1 MGTICGTILVAVC
14 MATCANA
21 ADGGNGLSAGRAN
34 IDLNSGW
41 RFMRGDVEGAEAP
54 GFDDSGWKCVP
65 VPHDWAIEGP
75 FDKTNDMQFVKVVQ
89 DGETRENLKLGRT
102 GALPWVGAGW
112 YRRWIVIPPGA
123 AHVELEFDGAM
134 SDSKVYV
141 DGRLVG
147 GRPNGYVPFTVDI
160 SDVVSGAAHGARHL
174 VAVRLENAPKS
185 SRWYPGAGLNRPVRL
200 VVGPRTGLATWGTFV
215 RTVALGDGVAKVA
228 VTDEVR
234 NPHEG
239 LSVSWRI
246 LDADGNEVAS
256 SVAKVSDGAA
266 NGGMPVTSPQ
276 LWSPESPGLYLLES
290 ELRGADG
297 AVLDLRRT
305 RFGIRTVEVSESGF
319 LLNGRRF
326 DFRGVCLHHDLGSIG
341 AAFNPSAFRRQVRIM
356 KEMGANA
363 IRTSHNSPC
372 PDQIAICDEMG
383 MMVMAESFDEWKTP
397 KCANGYNRFFDE
409 WWMKDL
415 SNIVRRFRSSPS
427 VVMWSIGNEIWED
440 DPRMVASCGR
450 AMLDLCHRL
459 DPTRPVT
466 QGVDRPDEAT
476 GTGVL
481 QQLDLPGINY
491 RLPKYGLARK
501 ASRTGLVLGSETA
514 STVSTRGEYFFPDE
528 EGKGV
533 VRSGSQCSSYDLE
546 CCPWSNLPD
555 DDFAMQEDNAWTVGE
570 FVWTGFDYLGE
581 PTPYGAEAFWPSRS
595 AYFGIVDLA
604 GIPKDRYWL
613 YRSHWNK
620 AEPTLHVLPHWTW
633 LGREGEDIP
642 VYVYTSWP
650 SAELFVNGVSQGRRT
665 KEPASRLERYRLR
678 WRKVRYEPGE
688 LRVVAYDVQGRAM
701 SEKTVKTAGRPCRIE
716 LVPETPSLHATPT
729 KDGEPLVMP
738 ELGYVR
744 VRIVDADGNLCP
756 HATNDVSFAVSG
768 AAKFKGLCNG
778 DPTSTEPFILPR
790 MRAFHGEMTLVVE
803 VGRSPGAVNI
813 KASSASLESAAVVLG
828 VE

>member
-1 MGTICGTILVAVC
+1 
-14 MATCANA
+14 
-21 ADGGNGLSAGRAN
+21 
-34 IDLNSGW
+34 
-41 RFMRGDVEGAEAP
+41 MRGDVDGAETP
-54 GFDDSGWKCVP
+54 SFDDSGRERVS

-75 FDKTNDMQFVKVVQ
+75 FDRANDAQLVKVVQ

-102 GALPWVGAGW
+102 GALPWVGVGW
-112 YRRWIVIPPGA
+112 YRRWITMPPEA
-123 AHVELEFDGAM
+123 AYFELEFDGAM
-134 SDSKVYV
+134 AESKGYV
-141 DGRLVG
+141 DGRLIG

-160 SDVVSGAAHGARHL
+160 SDAVVGAAPGARHL
-174 VAVRLENAPKS
+174 VAVRLENAPQS
-185 SRWYPGAGLNRPVRL
+185 ARWYPGAGLIRPVWL
-200 VVGPRTGLATWGTFV
+200 VVGRRTGLATWGTFV
-215 RTVALGDGVAKVA
+215 RTVALGDGVAKIA

-239 LSVSWRI
+239 LSVLWRI
-246 LDADGNEVAS
+246 LDADGNEVAAS
-256 SVAKVSDGAA
+256 AAEVADGVA
-266 NGGMPVTSPQ
+266 NGGMSVTAPR
-276 LWSPESPGLYLLES
+276 LWSPESPVLHWLES

-297 AVLDLRRT
+297 AVLDSRRT
-305 RFGIRTVEVSESGF
+305 RFGIRTVEVSESCF

-341 AAFNPSAFRRQVRIM
+341 AAFNPSAFRRQVRIL

-383 MMVMAESFDEWKTP
+383 MMVMAESFDEWEAP
-397 KCANGYNRFFDE
+397 KCANGYNRFFNE
-409 WWMKDL
+409 WWKKDL

-427 VVMWSIGNEIWED
+427 VVLWSIGNEIWED
-440 DPRMVASCGR
+440 DSKKVASYGR

-466 QGVDRPDEAT
+466 QGVDRPDEAAE
-476 GTGVL
+476 TGVL

-491 RLPKYGLARK
+491 RLPRYGLARE

-514 STVSTRGEYFFPDE
+514 STVSSRGEYFFPDE
-528 EGKGV
+528 EGRGV
-533 VRSGSQCSSYDLE
+533 ARSGSQCSSYDLE

-620 AEPTLHVLPHWTW
+620 AEPTLHMLPHWTW
-633 LGREGEDIP
+633 PGREGGSLP

-665 KEPASRLERYRLR
+665 KNPASRLDRYRLR
-678 WRKVRYEPGE
+678 WREVRYEPGE
-688 LRVVAYDVQGRAM
+688 LRVVAYDAQGRAM
-701 SEKTVKTAGRPCRIE
+701 AEKRVRTAGRPCRIE
-716 LVPETPSLHATPT
+716 LVSETPVLHATPM
-729 KDGEPLVMP
+729 KDGEPLAMP

-744 VRIVDADGNLCP
+744 VRIVDAEGNLCP
-756 HATNDVSFAVSG
+756 WAANRVAFSVSG

-778 DPTSTEPFILPR
+778 DPTSLEPFVHPA
-790 MRAFHGEMTLVVE
+790 MHAFHGEMVLTIEAGAEPGMAQIEAKAEDIGATTAYIPVAPGIE
-803 VGRSPGAVNI
+803 KGRKTCP
-813 KASSASLESAAVVLG
+813 
-828 VE
+828 